1 MLVYNDVI
9 SQVLGVLPL
18 VNVYLNYIW
27 NQKSVAI

>member
-18 VNVYLNYIW
+18 DNVYLNYIW